1 LLNSPSKEVFEASVR
16 DLDYHVKLFE
26 AMGLEDYKYK
36 LVMHI
41 GGLYKTNKRLLKGLK
56 KTMPSSLTESEKG

>member
-1 LLNSPSKEVFEASVR
+1 
-16 DLDYHVKLFE
+16 
-26 AMGLEDYKYK
+26 MGLEDYKYK

-41 GGLYKTNKRLLKGLK
+41 GGLYKNKQTSVERLK

>member
-1 LLNSPSKEVFEASVR
+1 VR

-41 GGLYKTNKRLLKGLK
+41 GGLYKNKQTSVERFKENYAIL
-56 KTMPSSLTESEKG
+56 LTESEKG

>member
-1 LLNSPSKEVFEASVR
+1 
-16 DLDYHVKLFE
+16 
-26 AMGLEDYKYK
+26 MGLEDYKYK

-41 GGLYKTNKRLLKGLK
+41 GGFTKTNKRLLKGLK